1 MLVEW
6 HGLLAQWGDVV
17 GLVILVATFVA
28 FAAERYPPAVVA
40 LGGLL
45 ALGVTGLLRTEDLLG
60 GIANPAPVTIAAL
73 FVLSGALVR
82 TGVIEAVTARILK
95 VARSSPRL
103 ALGELFAGVAGG
115 SAFLNNTPIV
125 ILGIPILQKLAR
137 ALDVAPTKLLIPLS
151 YTAILGGTLT
161 LVGTSTNLI
170 VDGVARDRGEAPFG
184 IFEIT
189 GVGLVA
195 LAAGLVTMFILG
207 PKLLPDRRS
216 MGPAEPDEMSFF
228 TELEVLPGAGL
239 DGRRLGDVAW
249 LRQPGMRLTGVKR
262 GGQVERNDLD
272 DWVADAGDR
281 LLVVGSSHELAGL
294 VTHREVKVGISGP
307 GFRASDIPPD
317 HEVESRMV
325 EVMVGP
331 SHPSLG
337 RPLTEIPFLNRL
349 RVKLVGMA
357 RFNHVPGP
365 TLQDVR
371 IRAGDRMLVL
381 ADQESRQDMAANPN
395 LVGLQ
400 ATTARRFR
408 RHKARWAILAML
420 LTISL
425 PALGFADI
433 AIAATLAVGFV
444 LLTRCL
450 EADEAWSMLDANVLI
465 LIIAMLA
472 FGSALSRAGSI
483 DLIISWVAPLM
494 QGQSLLVVLLLLYF
508 TTSILTELVTNNG
521 VAAVMVPIA
530 LGLAAALGVDP
541 RPLLVALMF
550 GASASFATPIGY
562 QTNTMV
568 YSAGGYRFADFL
580 KIGVPMNITVGLA
593 TCVAISM
600 LF

>member
-1 MLVEW
+1 MVSA
-6 HGLLAQWGDVV
+6 HAILLEWGDVL
-17 GLVILVATFVA
+17 GLLILVGTFIA

-45 ALGVTGLLRTEDLLG
+45 ALGLTGLMRTEDLLG

-82 TGVIEAVTARILK
+82 TGVIEAVTARIMR
-95 VARSSPRL
+95 VARHSPRL
-103 ALGELFAGVAGG
+103 ALGELFAGVAAG

-137 ALDVAPTKLLIPLS
+137 SLEIAPTKLLIPLS

-189 GVGLVA
+189 PIGLVA
-195 LAAGLVTMFILG
+195 LAAGLATLLFLG
-207 PKLLPDRRS
+207 PRLLPDRQT

-228 TELEVLPGAGL
+228 TEVEVLAKAGL
-239 DGRRLGDVAW
+239 DGRRLGDAAW
-249 LRQPGMRLTGVKR
+249 LRQPGLKLIGVKR
-262 GGQVERNDLD
+262 GGTIERGELD
-272 DWVADAGDR
+272 DWVTEAGDR
-281 LLVVGSSHELAGL
+281 LLMVGSSHELAGL
-294 VTHREVKVGISGP
+294 VSQREIRVGTSGP
-307 GFRASDIPPD
+307 GFRDSDIPAERD
-317 HEVESRMV
+317 VEAQLV

-331 SHPSLG
+331 SHPTLG
-337 RPLTEIPFLNRL
+337 RPLTELPFLNRL

-365 TLQDVR
+365 TLADVR

-381 ADQESRQDMAANPN
+381 ADRESRQDMAANPN

-400 ATTARRFR
+400 TTSARSFR
-408 RHKARWAILAML
+408 RRKAPYAIAAMAF
-420 LTISL
+420 TVGL
-425 PALGFADI
+425 PALGIADI

-450 EADEAWSMLDANVLI
+450 EADEAWSMLDANVLV

-472 FGSALSRAGSI
+472 FASALSRAGSI
-483 DLIISWVAPLM
+483 DLLVSWVSPLM
-494 QGQSLLVVLLLLYF
+494 EGQSLLVVVLILYF

-530 LGLAAALGVDP
+530 LGLAAALGVDA

-580 KIGVPMNITVGLA
+580 RIGVPMNISVGIA
-593 TCVAISM
+593 TCIAISWLM
-600 LF
+600 

>member
-1 MLVEW
+1 MFAELAAFLSRFADVI
-6 HGLLAQWGDVV
+6 GLLVLLG
-17 GLVILVATFVA
+17 TFTA
-28 FAAERYPPAVVA
+28 FAAERFPPAVVA

-45 ALGVTGLLRTEDLLG
+45 ALGLTGLLRTEDLLG

-82 TGVIEAVTARILK
+82 TGVIEAVTARIMR
-95 VARSSPRL
+95 VAKASPRL
-103 ALGELFAGVAGG
+103 ALGELFAGAAAG

-195 LAAGLVTMFILG
+195 LAAGLSTLLFLG
-207 PKLLPDRRS
+207 PRLLPDRRS
-216 MGPAEPDEMSFF
+216 MGPAEPDEISFF
-228 TELEVLPGAGL
+228 TELEVLPRGGL
-239 DGRRLGDVAW
+239 EGRQLGDTPW
-249 LRQPGMRLTGVKR
+249 LRQPGLRLVGVRRSGQIER
-262 GGQVERNDLD
+262 GELD
-272 DWVADAGDR
+272 AWVADAGDR

-294 VTHREVKVGISGP
+294 VTRREVRVGIAGP
-307 GFRASDIPPD
+307 GFRDSDIPAD
-317 HEVESRMV
+317 HEIESQLV

-337 RPLTEIPFLNRL
+337 RPLIEIPFLNKL
-349 RVKLVGMA
+349 PVKLVGMA

-365 TLQDVR
+365 TLADVR

-381 ADQESRQDMAANPN
+381 ADRESRQDMAANPN

-400 ATTARRFR
+400 QTSARRFR
-408 RHKARWAILAML
+408 RHRARWAVLAMA
-420 LTISL
+420 LTIAL
-425 PALGFADI
+425 PALGVADI

-450 EADEAWSMLDANVLI
+450 EADEAWSMLDANVLV
-465 LIIAMLA
+465 LIVAMLA
-472 FGSALSRAGSI
+472 FASALSRAGSI
-483 DLIISWVAPLM
+483 DLIISWIAPLM
-494 QGQSLLVVLLLLYF
+494 HGQTVFVVVLLLYF

-530 LGLAAALGVDP
+530 LGLAAALGVDA

-568 YSAGGYRFADFL
+568 YSAGAYRFADFL
-580 KIGVPMNITVGLA
+580 KIGVPMNIIVGLA
-593 TCVAISM
+593 TCLAIA
-600 LF
+600 LVF

>member
-1 MLVEW
+1 MLVDLHGQLAAW
-6 HGLLAQWGDVV
+6 ADVIGLLV
-17 GLVILVATFVA
+17 LLLTFVA
-28 FAAERYPPAVVA
+28 FAAERHPPAVVA
-40 LGGLL
+40 MGGLL
-45 ALGVTGLLRTEDLLG
+45 ALGLTGLLRTEDLLG
-60 GIANPAPVTIAAL
+60 GISNPAPVTIAAL

-82 TGVIEAVTARILK
+82 TGVIEVVTARILS
-95 VARSSPRL
+95 VARTSPRL
-103 ALGELFAGVAGG
+103 ALSELFAGVAAG

-137 ALDVAPTKLLIPLS
+137 AMDVAPTKLLIPLS

-195 LAAGLVTMFILG
+195 LASGLVAILILG
-207 PKLLPDRRS
+207 PRLLPDRRS

-228 TELEVLPGAGL
+228 SELEVLPGAGL
-239 DGRRLGDVAW
+239 DGKRLGDATW
-249 LRQPGMRLTGVKR
+249 LRQPGLKLTGVKR
-262 GGQVERNDLD
+262 GGQIERNDLD

-281 LLVVGSSHELAGL
+281 LLVVASSHELAGL
-294 VTHREVKVGISGP
+294 VTHKEVRVGISGP
-307 GFRASDIPPD
+307 GFRDVDIPPD
-317 HEVESRMV
+317 HEVEGRMV

-337 RPLTEIPFLNRL
+337 RPLTEMPFLNRL
-349 RVKLVGMA
+349 KVKLVGMA
-357 RFNHVPGP
+357 RFNHVAGP

-408 RHKARWAILAML
+408 RHKARWAILAMVF
-420 LTISL
+420 TIAL
-425 PALGFADI
+425 PALGIADI

-472 FGSALSRAGSI
+472 FGSALSR
-483 DLIISWVAPLM
+483 
-494 QGQSLLVVLLLLYF
+494 
-508 TTSILTELVTNNG
+508 
-521 VAAVMVPIA
+521 
-530 LGLAAALGVDP
+530 
-541 RPLLVALMF
+541 
-550 GASASFATPIGY
+550 
-562 QTNTMV
+562 
-568 YSAGGYRFADFL
+568 
-580 KIGVPMNITVGLA
+580 
-593 TCVAISM
+593 
-600 LF
+600 